1 MTKEAYIRA
10 VMRNLRLPRK
20 IKKRIKND
28 LLSDFTARMEAGET
42 QEQIIKD
49 MGTPDKVAAEF
60 HENFA
65 GQLLP
70 QRTPLDWFLLIAGI
84 FVWCNCPL
92 EGFGRSVA
100 SSRFIGTFCR
110 RTSIPRGCRYHRRGG
125 WADRGFCHREF
136 GHRFHPVDR
145 DIASAS
151 AVWHFLW
158 GLIFGIE
165 ERGNLPYRKNKRQ
178 ESCRLFLHGFT
189 T

>member
-49 MGTPDKVAAEF
+49 MGTPDRVAAEF

-70 QRTPLDWFLLIAGI
+70 QRTPLDWFLLIAGSLFGAI
-84 FVWCNCPL
+84 ALLTVLSALFAGGPAFPEDVAIIGGADGPTAVFVTGSLAIGSIQWIGILLPL
-92 EGFGRSVA
+92 LLCALFVGA
-100 SSRFIGTFCR
+100 
-110 RTSIPRGCRYHRRGG
+110 YLWHRRKKKSS
-125 WADRGFCHREF
+125 
-136 GHRFHPVDR
+136 
-145 DIASAS
+145 IS
-151 AVWHFLW
+151 
-158 GLIFGIE
+158 
-165 ERGNLPYRKNKRQ
+165 
-178 ESCRLFLHGFT
+178 
-189 T
+189 

>member
-28 LLSDFTARMEAGET
+28 LLSDFTARMETGET

-84 FVWCNCPL
+84 L
-92 EGFGRSVA
+92 FGA
-100 SSRFIGTFCR
+100 
-110 RTSIPRGCRYHRRGG
+110 
-125 WADRGFCHREF
+125 
-136 GHRFHPVDR
+136 
-145 DIASAS
+145 IALLK
-151 AVWHFLW
+151 VLGEVFQPFYRHFLQADQHSQRMSLSSE
-158 GLIFGIE
+158 GRMG
-165 ERGNLPYRKNKRQ
+165 RPR
-178 ESCRLFLHGFT
+178 FLSQGVWP
-189 T
+189 

>member
-28 LLSDFTARMEAGET
+28 LLSDFTARIEAGET

-49 MGTPDKVAAEF
+49 MGTPDIVAAEF

-84 FVWCNCPL
+84 LFGAIALLKVLGEVLLPAVLSALFAGGPAFPEDVAIIGGADGPTAVFVTGSLAIGSIQWIGILLPL
-92 EGFGRSVA
+92 LLCALFVGA
-100 SSRFIGTFCR
+100 
-110 RTSIPRGCRYHRRGG
+110 YLWHRRKKKSS
-125 WADRGFCHREF
+125 
-136 GHRFHPVDR
+136 
-145 DIASAS
+145 IS
-151 AVWHFLW
+151 
-158 GLIFGIE
+158 
-165 ERGNLPYRKNKRQ
+165 
-178 ESCRLFLHGFT
+178 
-189 T
+189 